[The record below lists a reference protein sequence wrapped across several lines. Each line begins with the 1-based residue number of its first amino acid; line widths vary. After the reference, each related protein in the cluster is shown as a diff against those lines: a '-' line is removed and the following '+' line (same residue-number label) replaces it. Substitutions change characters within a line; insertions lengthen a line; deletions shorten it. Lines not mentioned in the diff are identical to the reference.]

1 MTLYKLVKL
10 ELKKLK
16 FIGWLRNILI
26 ANVLIAL
33 WVITS
38 IPNEQIDTYVLAFAG
53 VGSYVRI
60 TFIIFSSVLLARMV
74 IDEYRNKTISVLF
87 TYPIPRKTLLIAK
100 LITVSLLTV
109 WLILLSNL
117 FVAAFFL
124 IFDHYRHYIPE
135 ELTLTILVDEAIRI
149 LIWAVAFTGLSLLP
163 FFVGMLRKS
172 VPATIVTSF
181 VISIGLSGVN
191 LSDNWIIGSITAVAI
206 VAFGIFMAYLAIRNV
221 EHTDL

>member
-1 MTLYKLVKL
+1 MALYKLLKL

-60 TFIIFSSVLLARMV
+60 TFIVFSSVLTARMV

-100 LITVSLLTV
+100 LITVSLLTF

-124 IFDHYRHYIPE
+124 VFDHYQHYIPE
-135 ELTLTILVDEAIRI
+135 TLTSRILVDELMRI
-149 LIWAVAFTGLSLLP
+149 LIWAVAFIGLSLLP

-172 VPATIVTSF
+172 VPATIVSSF
-181 VISIGLSGVN
+181 VISIGFSGVN
-191 LSDNWIIGSITAVAI
+191 LSDNWIMGAVAAIAI
-206 VAFGIFMAYLAIRNV
+206 VAFGVFMAYLAIRNI
-221 EHTDL
+221 EHQDL

>member
-1 MTLYKLVKL
+1 MYKLIKL

-16 FIGWLRNILI
+16 FSGWLRNTLI
-26 ANVLIAL
+26 ANAIIAL

-60 TFIIFSSVLLARMV
+60 TFIVFSSVLTARMV

-100 LITVSLLTV
+100 LITVSLLTF

-124 IFDHYRHYIPE
+124 VFDHYQHYIPE
-135 ELTLTILVDEAIRI
+135 MLTSRILVDELMRI
-149 LIWAVAFTGLSLLP
+149 LIWAVAFIGLSLLP

-172 VPATIVTSF
+172 VPATIVSSF
-181 VISIGLSGVN
+181 VISIGFSGVN
-191 LSDNWIIGSITAVAI
+191 LSDNWIMGAVAAIAI
-206 VAFGIFMAYLAIRNV
+206 VAFGVFMAYLAIRNI
-221 EHTDL
+221 EHQDL

>member
-1 MTLYKLVKL
+1 MYKLIKL

-16 FIGWLRNILI
+16 FGGWLRNIII
-26 ANVLIAL
+26 ANVIIAL

-60 TFIIFSSVLLARMV
+60 TFIIFSSVLMARMV
-74 IDEYRNKTISVLF
+74 IDEYRNKTISVMF
-87 TYPIPRKTLLIAK
+87 TYPIQRKTLLIAK
-100 LITVSLLTV
+100 LITISLLTF

-124 IFDHYRHYIPE
+124 IFDHYQHYIPE
-135 ELTLTILVDEAIRI
+135 ALTSTILVEEAIRI
-149 LIWAVAFTGLSLLP
+149 LIWTVAFTGLSLLP

-172 VPATIVTSF
+172 VPAAIVSSF
-181 VISIGLSGVN
+181 VISIGFSGVN
-191 LSDNWIIGSITAVAI
+191 LSDNWIMGAI
-206 VAFGIFMAYLAIRNV
+206 SAIAIAAFGILIAYLAIRNV
-221 EHTDL
+221 EHRDL